1 MKVIRPK
8 PKRTQKYLDK
18 KEMEY
23 CPLHW
28 FNIQVRSQ
36 ALNKNSFNTQF
47 MMNRTMLLLNF
58 PFQVNLYVSKEAKV
72 KCTMCSVSLKR
83 ACNQYQNREVKNIHL
98 QPFLH
103 GTWSKERKMK
113 GGVCKFTT

>member
-1 MKVIRPK
+1 MKVIHPK
-8 PKRTQKYLDK
+8 PKRTPKYLDK

-28 FNIQVRSQ
+28 LNIQEVRSQ

-72 KCTMCSVSLKR
+72 KFTMCSVS
-83 ACNQYQNREVKNIHL
+83 
-98 QPFLH
+98 
-103 GTWSKERKMK
+103 
-113 GGVCKFTT
+113 